1 MNIRTHIV
9 PSACLLR
16 ALLLLPGAA
25 LAAEPGRPFA
35 APEAA
40 GATAPGTVTGLA
52 EVVFALALVLAAI
65 FAAAWLMRRMRA
77 FGVRADAL
85 DVLAEVP
92 LGPKERAVLV
102 RVGKSQLLLGVAPG
116 RVSMLHVLPEPL
128 DVTPAATPDGKRPS
142 FRDLLSRSLGK

>member
-1 MNIRTHIV
+1 MNARTYII
-9 PSACLLR
+9 SAARVLC
-16 ALLLLPGAA
+16 APLLLSGAA
-25 LAAEPGRPFA
+25 FAAEPDRPFA

-40 GATAPGTVTGLA
+40 GAAAPGTVTGLA

-102 RVGKSQLLLGVAPG
+102 RVGRSQLLLGVAPG

-128 DVTPAATPDGKRPS
+128 DVTPAATPDGKRPG
-142 FRDLLSRSLGK
+142 FRDLLARSLGK